1 MRTRKRWRRGAGVL
15 AGAAAVAALAAGC
28 GIRPTV
34 PVDAGAA
41 PSRMPCTLSESDSG
55 SGSGSGSGSDAAGA
69 EGRQG
74 LPVTVYLVCASGLEP
89 VRRTADE
96 PPVVKGRDSRVAVA
110 GALLAQLSAEPSASE
125 RQAGFV
131 TYVEPPLSVS
141 AGREGDPARALR
153 LSRQPDDLPP
163 AALSQLVCTYA
174 ENAATTAGDDTV
186 VLGGPGDRP
195 ARRYACTKAVK
206 ERPESVEPT
215 AEAPAS

>member
-1 MRTRKRWRRGAGVL
+1 MGTRRTTRTRRWRRGAGALV
-15 AGAAAVAALAAGC
+15 GVAALAALAAGC

-41 PSRMPCTLSESDSG
+41 PSRMPCTLSDENRTE
-55 SGSGSGSGSDAAGA
+55 AGA
-69 EGRQG
+69 GGAAQGRQG

-89 VRRTADE
+89 VRRTIEEA
-96 PPVVKGRDSRVAVA
+96 PVVKGRDSRVAVA
-110 GALLAQLSAEPSASE
+110 GALLGQLSAEPPASE

-174 ENAATTAGDDTV
+174 GNAATTAGGGSV

-195 ARRYACTKAVK
+195 ARRYTCTEAVK
-206 ERPESVEPT
+206 ERPESVAPT
-215 AEAPAS
+215 AEAS